1 MTIILE
7 EATRPSHATFAGGMA
22 SLADIAGA
30 GRDTLLYIDNAN
42 AQHEAL
48 DRALEDRIRAIH
60 SATGQKINNPLRQAD
75 SEWRRAQIERPT
87 IPNPFTAFTRTERDM
102 DSLEQL
108 RDRYMADFEQELYT
122 LDERF
127 AEIPKARQA
136 IGAGRPI
143 ADDATRIARQ
153 ADERLG
159 QLMASRPGAS
169 SWGAMLAGG
178 LAGSLNDPVTLLS
191 LGLGAGPSAAR
202 TAAGRILSI
211 AGKEALINAGT
222 EAVIQP
228 SVQAWRE
235 KAGLDHGL
243 DQAISNVLL
252 AGVFGGVLGGGLGA
266 AGEGVRRFIRP
277 RDIERAAGTLR
288 EGEGR
293 LSEPARAI
301 LADDGLRAA
310 DSLAEIRE
318 SLPAEARGALDAA
331 ESVRLA
337 DELRP
342 ASASATA
349 HDRAIAAADQAINL
363 PDMEAWPGFSPD
375 PVQVER
381 VARAI
386 AGTSAPAER
395 GLATEASLV
404 DFLIDRGGVE
414 DFRGELEAVGA
425 GDLSRPFRGR
435 LVKEGGQSLDYAREA
450 AAEAGYFDHL
460 YGTPAEAVQRSTVAD
475 LLDELDTEIRGGQG
489 ATPQSLEDAAF
500 AGLEATVATIA
511 RQAGP
516 AVDDG
521 ILERAAR
528 IVVDEGVEPFDALE
542 RVLVNEELANPGASG
557 RIGEPLPGWSDADL
571 LAASEARG
579 TVPEPDGLDVPG
591 HIDPADADLREF
603 ADIPDDMLIPTD
615 DGLVPAAELL
625 GDIARQD
632 NLLRVAQACRV

>member
-7 EATRPSHATFAGGMA
+7 EAARPSHATFAGGVA

-60 SATGQKINNPLRQAD
+60 SATGQKIDNPLRRAD
-75 SEWRRAQIERPT
+75 SEWRRAQIERPA
-87 IPNPFTAFTRTERDM
+87 IPNPFNAFGRTERDM
-102 DSLEQL
+102 DSLEDL
-108 RDRYMADFEQELYT
+108 RDRYMADFEQELFT

-143 ADDATRIARQ
+143 ADDAARVARQ

-159 QLMASRPGAS
+159 QLMASRPGVS

-178 LAGSLNDPVTLLS
+178 MAGSLYDPVTLLS

-228 SVQAWRE
+228 SVQAWRK
-235 KAGLDHGL
+235 KAGLDSGL
-243 DQAISNVLL
+243 DQAISNVLF
-252 AGVFGGVLGGGLGA
+252 AGVFGGVLGGGMSA
-266 AGEGVRRFIRP
+266 AGEGVRRLVRP
-277 RDIERAAGTLR
+277 RDIQRAAGTLR
-288 EGEGR
+288 ERDGR

-318 SLPAEARGALDAA
+318 ALPAEARGALDAA

-337 DELRP
+337 DEQRP

-349 HDRAIAAADQAINL
+349 HDRAIAAADEAINL
-363 PDMEAWPGFSPD
+363 PDLDAWPGFSPD
-375 PVQVER
+375 PEQVER

-386 AGTSAPAER
+386 AGPA
-395 GLATEASLV
+395 ATAGRDRTAEASLV

-414 DFRGELEAVGA
+414 EFRGELAAVGA
-425 GDLSRPFRGR
+425 GEVARPFRGR

-460 YGTPAEAVQRSTVAD
+460 YGSPAEAVQRSTVAD
-475 LLDELDTEIRGGQG
+475 LLNELDTEIRGGQG
-489 ATPQSLEDAAF
+489 ANRQNAEDAAF
-500 AGLEATVATIA
+500 AGLESTVATIA

-528 IVVDEGVEPFDALE
+528 LVVDEGEEPFDALE
-542 RVLVNEELANPGASG
+542 RVLVNEELSNPQAAG
-557 RIGEPLPGWSDADL
+557 RTGEPLPGWSDNDL
-571 LAASEARG
+571 LAASDARG
-579 TVPEPDGLDVPG
+579 TVPEPDALDAPG
-591 HIDPADADLREF
+591 QFDPADADLRDF
-603 ADIPDDMLIPTD
+603 AEIPDDMLIPTD

-625 GDIARQD
+625 GGIERQD